1 MPIAVF
7 GAKAPRVS
15 QYFLPKFP
23 GPALPLLV
31 PFTGI
36 EAKAIRLLRIV

>member
-1 MPIAVF
+1 MLIAVF

-15 QYFLPKFP
+15 QYFPPKFP
-23 GPALPLLV
+23 GPALPLLA

-36 EAKAIRLLRIV
+36 EARAIQLLRIA